1 MRGNPQRSCGLRPT
15 TAAPARRRFEVPIE
29 PRIGVAMTTATT
41 SPPAAPLML
50 DWLLPEFDATI
61 VEHQVMEGDP
71 ESIYR
76 AVTSVDMA
84 EIPNTY
90 TTVRFLFAARGAAER
105 LVNAL
110 LGRTTAAPV
119 PEGALRL
126 CDMPDHGEWVK
137 LAEDPPDEFAFGV
150 DRPLLGRRDR
160 LGDHRRRPIR
170 RLRPARVRED
180 RAAASRCGPTAPR
193 ARSSPTRRA
202 PRRSTRNPARTSS
215 ATGGSCGPA
224 SRSSCARSCTP
235 SPRRCADASPDP

>member
-1 MRGNPQRSCGLRPT
+1 
-15 TAAPARRRFEVPIE
+15 
-29 PRIGVAMTTATT
+29 MTTATT

-90 TTVRFLFAARGAAER
+90 TAVRFLFAARGAAER

-110 LGRTTAAPV
+110 LGRTTPAPV

-126 CDMPDHGEWVK
+126 CDMPEHGDWVE

-150 DRPLLGRRDR
+150 VGRFWGGETVWETIDA
-160 LGDHRRRPIR
+160 DHFVAFDQPGFAKIGCSIS
-170 RLRPARVRED
+170 LRPY
-180 RAAASRCGPTAPR
+180 GT
-193 ARSSPTRRA
+193 
-202 PRRSTRNPARTSS
+202 ARTLVSYE
-215 ATGGSCGPA
+215 ARTQALDPE
-224 SRSSCARSCTP
+224 SRAQFLRYWRVVRP
-235 SPRRCADASPDP
+235 GVAIVMRAYLHAVAKEMR